1 MKYYKRF
8 SDRRA
13 YIKLMW
19 SCPECVDIG
28 GATTYNYGVD
38 LEGDPTYV
46 LSVMGDWGNKGVLR
60 ISYKDS
66 LERVTNS
73 TIIKDYWEF

>member
-1 MKYYKRF
+1 MKYYRRF

-28 GATTYNYGVD
+28 GNTTYNYGVD

-46 LSVMGDWGNKGVLR
+46 LSLMRDWRGHGVH

-66 LERVTNS
+66 LERVTKS

>member
-8 SDRRA
+8 SDIRV

-19 SCPECVDIG
+19 SSLWSSPEYIDIG
-28 GATTYNYGVD
+28 GDTAYNYGVD

-46 LSVMGDWGNKGVLR
+46 LSVMRDCSVHG
-60 ISYKDS
+60 SYKDS
-66 LERVTNS
+66 LERVTKS

>member
-1 MKYYKRF
+1 MGYYKRF

-19 SCPECVDIG
+19 SSPTYIDIG

-38 LEGDPTYV
+38 LGGDPTYV
-46 LSVMGDWGNKGVLR
+46 LGVTRDWRSGVGR
-60 ISYKDS
+60 TSYKDS
-66 LERVTNS
+66 LELVTKS
-73 TIIKDYWEF
+73 TMIKDYWEF